1 MWLHVL
7 HQAPRRA
14 VYITYAG
21 ASHADADEKRRYYDE
36 CVSPAPACYA
46 LFPCP
51 APLSNLVVPPGSFL
65 RRGRVGCS
73 DGLGVHEPDD
83 ADLVQTAVLADI
95 RACSIY

>member
-36 CVSPAPACYA
+36 CVSPAARVLPAVPRSSPFVQP
-46 LFPCP
+46 LCP
-51 APLSNLVVPPGSFL
+51 TSFL

-73 DGLGVHEPDD
+73 DGLGVDEPDD
-83 ADLVQTAVLADI
+83 AVRVVAVHGAPFGKSQL
-95 RACSIY
+95 